1 MSFLSRLLRSLLF
14 HFCWALIR
22 LTSFDSHL
30 RVHTRHQHPGG
41 GTRPEYEAIDREGAV
56 ARARLRRR
64 VVVGVVVRAS
74 PGALRAIFVSADG
87 RDDGVLGGVHARVLG
102 ARGDERL
109 EDANITDVS
118 RDRDPANAREE
129 EESREGKG
137 RARAGRTRIPTT
149 TTTARTPPRSS
160 IPPRSSS

>member
-1 MSFLSRLLRSLLF
+1 MRRSI
-14 HFCWALIR
+14 A
-22 LTSFDSHL
+22 
-30 RVHTRHQHPGG
+30 
-41 GTRPEYEAIDREGAV
+41 GAV

-118 RDRDPANAREE
+118 RDRDPANARKKKKA
-129 EESREGKG
+129 GKEK
-137 RARAGRTRIPTT
+137 AAPAPGRTRIPTT